1 MEKVMAITPD
11 DIRKIN
17 LLIGEIDPRITKVLN
32 QFADGDADRLEMF
45 KLRASL
51 LLEYNTPF
59 WANTKDSFKPGDILI
74 KKMCGRDEE
83 YWIFDLA
90 EQDKEKDGIRFY
102 NLAKY
107 MPHTKNG
114 ACVKDLETSDISQVG
129 IGCWTDDFIRKAP
142 EEAIML
148 FKAALNSRPKK
159 KTVLPEPSDINIP
172 TEEETRSIAKA
183 YSQKP
188 TVEYKYPDGTV
199 LAKAAGAQHDI
210 FLFRYRG
217 SKVRENGWNPILY
230 DHLVTITP
238 DENGKMVVAQSAGY
252 PKPTV
257 GIGYDNDTDIR
268 VPTEEEL
275 ALFNKTIKKDKK

>member
-1 MEKVMAITPD
+1 MEKQMEKVMAITPD

-17 LLIGEIDPRITKVLN
+17 LLIGEIDPRITKILK

-45 KLRASL
+45 KLRTSL

-59 WANTKDSFKPGDILI
+59 WVNTKDPFMQK
-74 KKMCGRDEE
+74 
-83 YWIFDLA
+83 
-90 EQDKEKDGIRFY
+90 
-102 NLAKY
+102 
-107 MPHTKNG
+107 T
-114 ACVKDLETSDISQVG
+114 
-129 IGCWTDDFIRKAP
+129 
-142 EEAIML
+142 
-148 FKAALNSRPKK
+148 ALQ
-159 KTVLPEPSDINIP
+159 EPSDIRIP

-199 LAKAAGAQHDI
+199 LAKGGALKDV

-238 DENGKMVVAQSAGY
+238 DENGNMVVAQSAGY

-257 GIGYDNDTDIR
+257 GIGYDNDTGLR

-275 ALFNKTIKKDKK
+275 KLFEQYRKKSKK